1 VLAQPAAKIARA
13 SAERR
18 VALRRSLS
26 LREEGFFMDKGE

>member
-18 VALRRSLS
+18 VALRRM
-26 LREEGFFMDKGE
+26 REEGFFMDKGELK